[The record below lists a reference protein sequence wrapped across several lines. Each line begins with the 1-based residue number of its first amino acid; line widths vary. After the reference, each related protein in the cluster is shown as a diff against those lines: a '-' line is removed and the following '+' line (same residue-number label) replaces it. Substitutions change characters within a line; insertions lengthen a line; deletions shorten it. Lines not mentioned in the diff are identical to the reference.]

1 VGHRWAT
8 PLQKHVGALL
18 PWRQR
23 HSVRDLPLQSAFLV
37 SSPSHLLPYPFL
49 YFIRSHTMM
58 MACRYVVDA
67 ADHEKFETT
76 KKELHDLLS
85 KPPLSRIPLLVVGN
99 KNDLP
104 EAVGQEQLT
113 EILYE
118 NFRFRF
124 DDFRFLRRDFA
135 FCVIFVVVF
144 FLIDFI
150 SFLL

>member
-1 VGHRWAT
+1 MLMV
-8 PLQKHVGALL
+8 
-18 PWRQR
+18 
-23 HSVRDLPLQSAFLV
+23 
-37 SSPSHLLPYPFL
+37 
-49 YFIRSHTMM
+49 
-58 MACRYVVDA
+58 CRYVVDA

-118 NFRFRF
+118 DILFTV
-124 DDFRFLRRDFA
+124 DYFRFL
-135 FCVIFVVVF
+135 
-144 FLIDFI
+144 
-150 SFLL
+150 

>member
-1 VGHRWAT
+1 
-8 PLQKHVGALL
+8 
-18 PWRQR
+18 
-23 HSVRDLPLQSAFLV
+23 
-37 SSPSHLLPYPFL
+37 
-49 YFIRSHTMM
+49 MM

-118 NFRFRF
+118 NFVFV
-124 DDFRFLRRDFA
+124 LM
-135 FCVIFVVVF
+135 IFVF
-144 FLIDFI
+144 
-150 SFLL
+150 